1 MKKYIFEHTLGPLI
15 EQYHPRVLVETGT
28 HRGRSSCYMVQQSLQ
43 YHDNVEFHGFDLFE
57 TATAETDAREIN
69 GKGHGSYK
77 KAQARLQAIQ
87 QQHPGFRFTLYRG
100 FTTETFLTPIQADLA
115 YIDGG
120 HSTETV
126 LHDFSMVR
134 DSAVIV
140 FDDYQMDS
148 VKEALRIAGIAD
160 RVEPFITKKT
170 HQAIFINS

>member
-1 MKKYIFEHTLGPLI
+1 
-15 EQYHPRVLVETGT
+15 
-28 HRGRSSCYMVQQSLQ
+28 MVQQSLQ